1 MTAGCEN
8 ATTGGAQEDWG
19 CAGLA
24 EQGQGDQERSR
35 RVVTDVSLQGSSGG
49 LGVCRAG
56 LRTGQGPGNSPGGW
70 SQMCHYR
77 AAQDD
82 WGCAGLAKQGQGDRE
97 HSRRMV
103 TAVSLQGCSGGLH
116 VCRAGLSTGQ
126 GDRELSR
133 RMVTAVSLQGC
144 SGELGVCRAGR
155 AGAEGLGKHQ
165 EDGLSYSFV
174 WLHVSL

>member
-56 LRTGQGPGNSPGGW
+56 LRTGQG
-70 SQMCHYR
+70 
-77 AAQDD
+77 
-82 WGCAGLAKQGQGDRE
+82 
-97 HSRRMV
+97 
-103 TAVSLQGCSGGLH
+103 
-116 VCRAGLSTGQ
+116 
-126 GDRELSR
+126 DRELSR
-133 RMVTAVSLQGC
+133 RMVTAGSLQGC
-144 SGELGVCRAGR
+144 SGGLGCAGS
-155 AGAEGLGKHQ
+155 AEQGAEGPGMLQ
-165 EDGLSYSFV
+165 EDGLSYIFV

>member
-1 MTAGCEN
+1 MCHYR
-8 ATTGGAQEDWG
+8 GAQDYWG
-19 CAGLA
+19 CAG
-24 EQGQGDQERSR
+24 
-35 RVVTDVSLQGSSGG
+35 
-49 LGVCRAG
+49 
-56 LRTGQGPGNSPGGW
+56 
-70 SQMCHYR
+70 M
-77 AAQDD
+77 
-82 WGCAGLAKQGQGDRE
+82 AKQGQGDRE

-144 SGELGVCRAGR
+144 SGGLGVCRAGR

>member
-1 MTAGCEN
+1 
-8 ATTGGAQEDWG
+8 
-19 CAGLA
+19 
-24 EQGQGDQERSR
+24 
-35 RVVTDVSLQGSSGG
+35 
-49 LGVCRAG
+49 
-56 LRTGQGPGNSPGGW
+56 
-70 SQMCHYR
+70 MCHYR